1 MILKKGTILFKIFA
15 LFLLLF
21 FINSCKDNFDFTVEG
36 IKTEGTITPKYAV
49 PLIDASFTLEGL
61 LPDDEDL
68 DRYLIIDPDTKFITI
83 AYDDEVAEYSIE
95 EYMNGAPLTG
105 PFLPEI
111 QFEIDPQ
118 VIDLNFNTLL
128 GDGSIYL
135 ANPSMKLYITNYW
148 DIPSRFRFND
158 FYYFEEENAVG
169 IPVSGSAVTEWIDL
183 KAPAN
188 FGDSIIQEIVLDTAT
203 SNIDDMISALPH
215 HITFGAEFETDPGD
229 PYSLLSGSVNKL
241 RIEVNVPL
249 ELSLSN
255 VLLTDTMDFDLN
267 VNTDSTKV
275 NSLTINFAVENG
287 FPLGMDTQIYFA
299 DENYVIIDSLFT
311 GGRFDLIPATVLN
324 GVVDQSV
331 NTREKIEISA
341 DRIDKVIEAK
351 YLIPHILFRTTDVE
365 QNVEIKLYSNYEFG
379 LNLSALIGL
388 EIIM

>member
-15 LFLLLF
+15 LFLLMFL
-21 FINSCKDNFDFTVEG
+21 INSCKDNFDFNIEN

-68 DRYLIIDPDTKFITI
+68 NRYLIIDPDTKFITI

-95 EYMNGAPLTG
+95 EYMDGAPLSG
-105 PFLPEI
+105 PSLPYI
-111 QFEIDPQ
+111 QYTIDPQ

-128 GDGSIYL
+128 GDGSVYF
-135 ANPSMKLYITNYW
+135 ANPSMTLFVTNYW
-148 DIPSRFRFND
+148 DIPSRFRFID
-158 FYYFEEENAVG
+158 FYYFEEENSVG
-169 IPVSGSAVTEWIDL
+169 IPVTGSAVTDWTDI
-183 KAPAN
+183 ATPAS

-215 HITFGAEFETDPGD
+215 HITFGAEFETVPGD
-229 PYSLLSGSVNKL
+229 PYNLPAGSVNKL
-241 RIEVNVPL
+241 RVEVNVPL

-255 VLLTDTMDFDLN
+255 VLLTDTMDFDLD
-267 VNTDSTKV
+267 VNTDSTKI
-275 NSLTINFAVENG
+275 NSLSINFAALNG
-287 FPLGMDTQIYFA
+287 FPLGMNTQIYFA
-299 DENYVIIDSLFT
+299 DENYIIIDSLFID
-311 GGRFDLIPATVLN
+311 GRLDLIPATVSN

-331 NTREKIEISA
+331 NTSKTINISA
-341 DRIDKVIEAK
+341 DRMDKVLEAK

-365 QNVEIKLYSNYEFG
+365 NDVEVKLYSDYEFG
-379 LNLSALIGL
+379 LNLSALIDL